1 MPAEITSDA
10 KFEIGHV
17 LFIDIVGYSKLR
29 LNEQRSMVEAL
40 NQIVR
45 QTNEFQEADA
55 EGELMR
61 LPTGDGMALVFY
73 NAPEAP
79 VECALEIARAL
90 NQHSQLQVRMGVH
103 SGPVSSVLD
112 VNERTNIAGAG
123 INIAQRVM
131 DCGDAGHILL
141 SKRAADDLE
150 HSGKWQGYLHPLGEC
165 EVKHGV
171 TLSVVNLYTEN
182 TGNRELPSKL
192 KQAREQQAA
201 AQRAWIVRRRKQIG
215 AIAAVLLLA
224 ASAVTLWLWMRSAA
238 SNILAKSVAV
248 LPFENLSEEK
258 ENAYLADGVQD
269 DILTD
274 LTKVADLK
282 VISRRSVAQYRNTT
296 QTIHQIG
303 QALGVAH
310 VLEGSVRKIAGRI
323 HVTAQL
329 IDTRNETQ
337 TWAEKYDR
345 DIADVFQIQNDIS
358 QAIVTQL
365 KAALSPTEKAA
376 IEEKPTQDKEAYDL
390 YLRARSLVYEGQIG
404 LPGKMVQDNAA
415 KAITLLESAIARDPK
430 FTLAYC
436 VLADAQSTLQEM
448 AKAKEAVDAAL
459 RISPSSAEAHL
470 ALARYFIEG
479 IEDPAAGEK
488 DLGIAATG
496 LPGRADVFSL
506 RAVIEEQR
514 GQWKQAL
521 RDREKARELD
531 PRDLNTVS
539 DLIFL
544 DLTLRHYDEGE
555 RLLNQAF
562 AIAPQQSTGGFW
574 RMKSN
579 IALARGDA
587 NAAMAALD
595 ASPIRNAGN
604 LMWSEIIA
612 NAFIAQRNYA
622 KAEEVLQSA
631 EETARARNLLMKGQ
645 ANNILAIRGMT
656 LERLGRV
663 ARYRGDK
670 EKSRGY
676 FEAARTTLEEWLAKK
691 PPYTLWWESHAPAY
705 IAEAD
710 AALGRKEDAI
720 REGRNAVE
728 LWPRQRDARIAPDIA
743 IILAI
748 VYMWS
753 GERDAALQQLAE
765 VAKGPVWPPVGNLC
779 PGLSAGE
786 LKLNPLWDELR
797 TDPRFDKIIAEASKP
812 VDID

>member
-1 MPAEITSDA
+1 MPAELTSDA

-29 LNEQRSMVEAL
+29 LNEQRSLVETL
-40 NQIVR
+40 NQVVR
-45 QTNEFQEADA
+45 QTSEFQQAEA
-55 EGELMR
+55 EGKLVR

-79 VECALEIARAL
+79 VECALEVARAL

-112 VNERTNIAGAG
+112 VNERRNIAGAG

-150 HSGKWQGYLHPLGEC
+150 HSGKWQGYLHPLGDC

-171 TLSVVNLYTEN
+171 TLSVVNLYTDGA
-182 TGNRELPSKL
+182 GNRELPSKI
-192 KQAREQQAA
+192 KQAREQEADVH
-201 AQRAWIVRRRKQIG
+201 RAKVVRRRKQIA
-215 AIAAVLLLA
+215 AIAAVFLLA
-224 ASAVTLWLWMRSAA
+224 ASAVALWFWMRSAA
-238 SNILAKSVAV
+238 SSVLAKSVAV
-248 LPFENLSEEK
+248 LPFENLSEDK
-258 ENAYLADGVQD
+258 ANAYLADGVQD

-282 VISRRSVAQYRNTT
+282 VISRRSVAQYRDTK
-296 QTIHQIG
+296 QSIREIG
-303 QALGVAH
+303 KALQVAH
-310 VLEGSVRKIAGRI
+310 VLEGSVRKVANQI

-345 DIADVFQIQNDIS
+345 DIADVFQIQNEIS

-365 KAALSPTEKAA
+365 KAALSPAEKAA
-376 IEEKPTQDKEAYDL
+376 IEENPTQDKEAYDL
-390 YLRARSLVYEGQIG
+390 YLRARSLVYEGIG
-404 LPGKMVQDNAA
+404 LLGKTAEDNAA

-436 VLADAQSTLQEM
+436 VLADAESTLQKMPE
-448 AKAKEAVDAAL
+448 AKEAIDAAL
-459 RISPSSAEAHL
+459 RISPNSAEAHL
-470 ALARYFIEG
+470 VLARYFIEG

-488 DLGIAATG
+488 DLSIAAAG
-496 LPGRADVFSL
+496 LPGRVDVFNL
-506 RAVIEEQR
+506 RAAIEAQR
-514 GQWKQAL
+514 GQWKAAL

-531 PRDLNTVS
+531 PQDLGPLN
-539 DLIFL
+539 DLIWL
-544 DLTLRHYDEGE
+544 DLTLRHYDEAE
-555 RLLNQAF
+555 RLLNHAF

-579 IALARGDA
+579 IALAQGDA
-587 NAAMAALD
+587 KAAMAALD

-604 LMWSEIIA
+604 YLWSEVIA
-612 NAFIAQRNYA
+612 NAFIAQRNYT

-631 EETARARNLLMKGQ
+631 EETARARNLLPKNLV
-645 ANNILAIRGMT
+645 NNILVVRGLT

-663 ARYRGDK
+663 ARFRGDK
-670 EKSRGY
+670 EKSRSY
-676 FEAARTTLEEWLAKK
+676 FEAARTTLKGWLAKK
-691 PPYTLWWESHAPAY
+691 PPYTIWWESHALAY
-705 IAEAD
+705 IAEVD

-728 LWPRQRDARIAPDIA
+728 LWPPQRDARIAPDIA
-743 IILAI
+743 IVLAI
-748 VYMWS
+748 VYMWN
-753 GERDAALQQLAE
+753 GERDAALQQLME

-786 LKLNPLWDELR
+786 LKLNPIWDELR
-797 TDPRFDKIIAEASKP
+797 NDPRFDKIVAEAAKP
-812 VDID
+812 IKLD